1 MKSFFY
7 SFVLLGLCV
16 SQLKAQDASLT
27 MEDSTMMIS
36 RFEKV
41 KPELKVNNIVVD
53 EKNIIWLATN
63 DGLIETLGDGS
74 KVNSFLQGVNVSDVL
89 IDKRNNVYA
98 TSGQTV
104 YNVRT
109 GEQYPIPGADIKI
122 KDVAL
127 YEGTLWV
134 GTNKGLFNLILST
147 GKYKEYTTNNSKLK
161 SDVVNFVHAD
171 QHKVLWVGT
180 NQGYIRIDGDKWD
193 LKDAKRQMLATYEN
207 HEGQW
212 IISDEDMFLVSP
224 FNRLYPVKLDP
235 TQYKGD
241 INKFVIDSKG
251 RIYIASDILVRY
263 DPYKN
268 TNTTY
273 SNDASLLSQAALSL
287 GVDKNDN
294 VWIGTNGVGFY
305 KLLFGDVLQEQVN
318 AVIITEN
325 NVSCNKG
332 NDGVAKVNVSGG
344 AKPYNYTW
352 SFDANEKG
360 SRVSGLSAGKYEV
373 TVTDK
378 TQNSVVAEVV
388 ITEPEPLVI
397 DLVKNERVTNP
408 ENPDGILE
416 IAVKGGNGKYNFMWS
431 NGKNTQN
438 LYNAASG
445 PYSINVKD
453 SKGCEAT
460 ASYIVKREKFIP
472 DLEIN
477 KISLGQKLR
486 INELNFDADSSA
498 VTQVNY
504 DVLQEVL
511 EFMEANSKVKVEIG
525 GHTNTIPPH
534 EYCDKLSTDR
544 ARNVAK
550 FLTDRGIDSKRVS
563 YKGYGKREPLTDSTS
578 AQGKAK
584 NQRVEIKIVSL

>member
-1 MKSFFY
+1 MKL
-7 SFVLLGLCV
+7 FVFCFVFIGLFINQ
-16 SQLKAQDASLT
+16 SIAQESSLS

-41 KPELKVNNIVVD
+41 KPELKINNILVD

-63 DGLIETLGDGS
+63 DGLLETLGDGS
-74 KVNSFLQGVNVSDVL
+74 KLNSFLSGINVTDIL

-98 TSGQTV
+98 TSEQTV
-104 YNVRT
+104 YNVRS
-109 GEQYPIPGADIKI
+109 GEKYRLPGEDIKI
-122 KDVAL
+122 KDIAL
-127 YEGTLWV
+127 YDGTLWV

-147 GKYKEYTTNNSKLK
+147 GKFKEYTSKNSKLK

-180 NQGYIRIDGDKWD
+180 NQGYVRINGNKWD
-193 LKDAKRQMLATYEN
+193 LEDSKRQMLATYEN

-224 FNRLYPVKLDP
+224 YNRLYPVKLDP
-235 TQYKGD
+235 NQYKGD

-325 NVSCNKG
+325 NVSCHKG
-332 NDGVAKVNVSGG
+332 NDGALKVNVSGG
-344 AKPYNYTW
+344 TKPYTYSWN
-352 SFDANEKG
+352 FDANEKA
-360 SRVSGLSAGKYEV
+360 SRVSGLVAGKYEV

-378 TQNSVVAEVV
+378 TQNSVVSEVV
-388 ITEPEPLVI
+388 IPEPEEMVI

-408 ENPDGILE
+408 ENPDGIIE
-416 IAVKGGNGKYNFMWS
+416 IAVKGGSGKYSFIWS
-431 NGKNTQN
+431 NGKQTQN

-472 DLEIN
+472 DLEIT

-498 VTQVNY
+498 ITQTNF

-511 EFMEANSKVKVEIG
+511 EFMDAHPQVKVEIG

-550 FLTDRGIDSKRVS
+550 FLTDRGIEKKRVS
-563 YKGYGKREPLTDSTS
+563 FKGYGKREPLTDSTS
-578 AQGKAK
+578 SQGKAK
-584 NQRVEIKIVSL
+584 NQRVEIKIISL